1 MNGDRAHTVGTVL
14 LLVVVAPFVVFAVPQ
29 VAGAS
34 QSYVVVS
41 SSMAPAIGAGDVV
54 IVEDVPASEID
65 PGDVI
70 TFERQ
75 AGGGERSGPDRVTHR
90 VVDVT
95 ERDGRHYFETKGDAN
110 EDPDPQLVPPEDV
123 TGRVMFSIPLV
134 GWVITYAGTTAGT
147 VALVVV
153 PGGLL
158 ALSEAWTLYRGTR
171 ETDSTDGDE
180 TEAGGT
186 EDDETEADGT
196 EDDGMGEVEDG

>member
-1 MNGDRAHTVGTVL
+1 MTRDRAHTVGTVL
-14 LLVVVAPFVVFAVPQ
+14 LLVAVAPFVVFAVPQ
-29 VAGAS
+29 LVGAS

-54 IVEDVPASEID
+54 IVEDVSPSEIE

-75 AGGGERSGPDRVTHR
+75 TGGGERSAPDRVTHR

-95 ERDGRHYFETKGDAN
+95 ERDGSHYFETKGDAN
-110 EDPDPQLVPPEDV
+110 EDPDPRLVPPEDV

-134 GWVITYAGTTAGT
+134 GWVITYAGTTTGT
-147 VALVVV
+147 FALVVV

-171 ETDSTDGDE
+171 EADSTEGDE
-180 TEAGGT
+180 TEV
-186 EDDETEADGT
+186 DETETERGKDDELGDV
-196 EDDGMGEVEDG
+196 EDD

>member
-1 MNGDRAHTVGTVL
+1 MNRERAHTVGTVL
-14 LLVVVAPFVVFAVPQ
+14 LLVAVAPFVVFAVPQ

-54 IVEDVPASEID
+54 IVEDVPPSEVE

-75 AGGGERSGPDRVTHR
+75 TGDDDRSGPDRVTHR

-147 VALVVV
+147 FALVVV

-171 ETDSTDGDE
+171 ETDSTDGEPEGDG
-180 TEAGGT
+180 AR
-186 EDDETEADGT
+186 DDEIEADGT
-196 EDDGMGEVEDG
+196 EDDETGGVDDG